1 MIPLTKSRSSQPG
14 ACACPA
20 RCLLFLVAFLLLPA
34 SAAAQGSLK
43 IRTVT
48 AFVPFDPATA
58 ETTLEQAA
66 GFLEQARARLR
77 EAGFEVQTMRLA
89 TPPLAGYRSR
99 ILVAEQLDFL
109 LRLDRWAAEHGILVS
124 LGPILT
130 EDRFD
135 PEDAL
140 FAVELLRRSSSLHTS
155 VVIATEN
162 GPRPHAILAAA
173 EITRRLGRVLS
184 AEPLGFRFAAIAAC
198 PPGIPFFPAAYA
210 AGDRR
215 AFALG
220 LESAGVFAQA
230 LRGDSDLATKRV
242 RLRAAL
248 AGPLQQIESV
258 ALTLARETGWAYRG
272 IDTSPAPSGAVSI
285 GAAVEALAGQ
295 PLGSAGTL
303 SAISTLT
310 GLIKTLPVEH
320 TGFSGLMLP
329 VLEDKVLAR
338 RAAEG
343 RLTLQL
349 LLAYSAVS
357 GTGLDVIPLP
367 GNTSTEELER
377 VLGDVAALAARL
389 RKPLTARLLLVPGK
403 RAGEQTEFDSPLLTN
418 TKVLPLD

>member
-1 MIPLTKSRSSQPG
+1 MS
-14 ACACPA
+14 PA
-20 RCLLFLVAFLLLPA
+20 VAAPR
-34 SAAAQGSLK
+34 SLK
-43 IRTVT
+43 VRTVT
-48 AFVPFDPATA
+48 AFIPFDPATA
-58 ETTLEQAA
+58 ETTLAEAA
-66 GFLEQARARLR
+66 DFLEQARTRLH
-77 EAGFEVQTMRLA
+77 EAGFEVQTVRLA
-89 TPPLAGYRSR
+89 TPPLAGYRNR

-109 LRLDRWAAEHGILVS
+109 LRLDRWATERSIAVS
-124 LGPILT
+124 LGPLLT

-135 PEDAL
+135 PADAL
-140 FAVELLRRSSSLHTS
+140 FAVDLLRRSRSLHTS
-155 VVIATEN
+155 VVIGTGD
-162 GPRPHAILAAA
+162 GPRPQAIRAAA
-173 EITRRLGRVLS
+173 EIIRRLGRALS
-184 AEPLGFRFAAIAAC
+184 DEPLGFRFAALAAC

-230 LRGDSDLATKRV
+230 LRGDADLATKRV

-248 AGPLQQIESV
+248 EGPLQQIESV
-258 ALTLARETGWAYRG
+258 ALSLARETGWAYRG
-272 IDTSPAPSGAVSI
+272 IDTSPAPSGAASI

-295 PLGSAGTL
+295 PLGSSGTL
-303 SAISTLT
+303 AAVSTLT
-310 GLIKTLPVEH
+310 GFIQTLPVER

-329 VLEDKVLAR
+329 VLEDNVLAR

-367 GNTSTEELER
+367 GNTSLEQLER

-389 RKPLTARLLLVPGK
+389 RKPLTARLLLVPGR
-403 RAGEQTEFDSPLLTN
+403 RAGEQTEFNSPWLTN
-418 TKVLPLD
+418 TKVLPLE